1 MKISTSLCTLQNWND
16 NNTPVRNNHFRM
28 ANKTYIL

>member
-16 NNTPVRNNHFRM
+16 SDTPVRNNNFRM
-28 ANKTYIL
+28 ADKTYTL